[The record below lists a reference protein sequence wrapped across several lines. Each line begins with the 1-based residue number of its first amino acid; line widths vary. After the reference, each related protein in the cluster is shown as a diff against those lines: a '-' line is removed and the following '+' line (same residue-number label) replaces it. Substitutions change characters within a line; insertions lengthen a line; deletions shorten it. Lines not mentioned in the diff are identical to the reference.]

1 MGMCCEEDD
10 DWMKKCMEYEV
21 EDPRPRGRPKRT
33 CREVVKKDRQVR
45 KLNTEDA
52 TRAVP
57 DQRLLNS
64 FSVLFL
70 LGFVT
75 STIWLPTEWHHPRV
89 RTPVERDGVVGF
101 KQFCT
106 IFPSHIWCL
115 CGPHFFWKM
124 PHKTDTPNQYRTM
137 NELEDCTIIK
147 YTTWQKVGGVAQW

>member
-89 RTPVERDGVVGF
+89 RTPVERDAAVQVSSNSVPYFRRIFGVYAVH
-101 KQFCT
+101 
-106 IFPSHIWCL
+106 IFFGKCCIKLTCL
-115 CGPHFFWKM
+115 INTG
-124 PHKTDTPNQYRTM
+124 Q
-137 NELEDCTIIK
+137 
-147 YTTWQKVGGVAQW
+147 